1 MARPRSASREGDL
14 FVTICPKCS
23 RKRLLKSNPGRR
35 RDGICLSCQHKGI
48 RFGPPALALPPGA
61 TERYLKGVSALQ
73 IATEL
78 GVSPSAV
85 LAALRRAG
93 VKTRSMSEA
102 VGLLDTIGLVQA
114 RAAELRAT
122 GEMSKLMSAGRQGIA
137 PEEWDGFRNDYWQRV
152 RSSKE
157 WADWRTQVYAR
168 DGYHCVLCG
177 AGSTRDNPLDPHHI
191 WKKSLYP
198 ERVFDVTNGVTLCR
212 GCHLTVN
219 GQEEE
224 WASLFEA
231 MLAEAA

>member
-1 MARPRSASREGDL
+1 MARPRSAPREGDL
-14 FVTICPKCS
+14 FVTVCPQCD

-35 RDGICLSCQHKGI
+35 RNGICLSCQHKGL
-48 RFGPPALALPPGA
+48 RFGPAPFVLPSGTA
-61 TERYLKGVSALQ
+61 ERYMEGASAFQL
-73 IATEL
+73 AKEF

-85 LAALRRAG
+85 LSALRRAG
-93 VKTRSMSEA
+93 IKTRSMSEA
-102 VGLLDTIGLVQA
+102 IGLLDTIELVRA
-114 RAAELRAT
+114 RAAELRAA

-177 AGSTRDNPLDPHHI
+177 AGSTRANPLDPHHI

-212 GCHLTVN
+212 ACHLTVN

-224 WASLFEA
+224 WAPLFDR

>member
-1 MARPRSASREGDL
+1 MARPRSTPREGDL
-14 FVTICPKCS
+14 FVTVCPRCN

-35 RDGICLSCQHKGI
+35 RDTVCTSCLRTGKGYPK
-48 RFGPPALALPPGA
+48 FSLPAEAV
-61 TERYLKGVSALQ
+61 TRYKDGVSALQ
-73 IATEL
+73 LAREFGTD
-78 GVSPSAV
+78 PSVV
-85 LAALRRAG
+85 LRALRRMG
-93 VKTRSMSEA
+93 VKTRTMSEA
-102 VGLLDTIGLVQA
+102 IGLLDTIGLVQA

-137 PEEWDGFRNDYWQRV
+137 PEDWDGFRNDYWQRV

-157 WADWRTQVYAR
+157 WAVWRTQVYAR

-177 AGSTRDNPLDPHHI
+177 AGSTRGNPLDPHHI

-198 ERVFDVTNGVTLCR
+198 ARVFDVTNGVTLCR
-212 GCHLTVN
+212 ACHLTVN

-224 WASLFEA
+224 WAPLFEQ